1 MLVTIDTSNISNIN
15 WSTSGTDRVI
25 QNVINIIKTFK
36 YEVAYDRTMGLTGKF
51 IDKPL
56 DEAIALATAEII
68 EVITEREPRAAVKE
82 VNFTGL
88 NDDGNMS
95 FEVVVDVG

>member
-15 WSTSGTDRVI
+15 WSASGTDRVI

-56 DEAIALATAEII
+56 DEAIAFATAELI
-68 EVITEREPRAAVKE
+68 EAITEREPRTTVKE
-82 VNFTGL
+82 ANFTRL
-88 NDDGNMS
+88 DEDGNMS